1 MILRFSGL
9 SEDIEINEH
18 RLNILKFKNKDQK
31 FSVIKALGK
40 IDESHDDISL
50 FTDTYDY
57 LNATDKI
64 LFTGDPIAN
73 DYFFENI
80 STKLRKDIYL
90 QFNAVEKESIQKL
103 IDNMVI
109 TLQKRLFMY
118 DLPIVIEEN
127 INVLDLLKLFKA
139 KINLSELRSAYD
151 TINTALRIAAK
162 FFREQII
169 VVDNLANYY
178 TEKELNELDKECQIL
193 NLTTLFLN

>member
-9 SEDIEINEH
+9 SEDIKINEH

-80 STKLRKDIYL
+80 CT
-90 QFNAVEKESIQKL
+90 
-103 IDNMVI
+103 
-109 TLQKRLFMY
+109 
-118 DLPIVIEEN
+118 
-127 INVLDLLKLFKA
+127 
-139 KINLSELRSAYD
+139 
-151 TINTALRIAAK
+151 
-162 FFREQII
+162 
-169 VVDNLANYY
+169 
-178 TEKELNELDKECQIL
+178 
-193 NLTTLFLN
+193 